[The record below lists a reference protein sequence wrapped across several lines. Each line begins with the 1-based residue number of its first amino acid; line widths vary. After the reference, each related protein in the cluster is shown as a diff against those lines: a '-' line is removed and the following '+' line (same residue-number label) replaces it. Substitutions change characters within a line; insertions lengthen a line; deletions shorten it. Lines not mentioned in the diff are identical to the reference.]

1 MALPK
6 KQLKEKLQ
14 EWGVSEENIQKAVEY
29 ILDGNS
35 SSLDALR
42 EQMDEYK
49 ARADKADELTRER
62 DKYKA
67 DYEALQKTSGD
78 AAKVQADFDAYKK
91 QIETD
96 KANAGKKALVK
107 KALEAAGANPAAI
120 DLMLGTVDL
129 SAVELD
135 GEKLKDEKAVL
146 KPIKEAHAGLF
157 GTIQKRGTDPLSPL
171 GGSGGA
177 AKTKDEIMKIK
188 DATERQRAI
197 AENIAAFGKGE

>member
-78 AAKVQADFDAYKK
+78 AAKVQAEFDAYKK
-91 QIETD
+91 QVETD

-107 KALEAAGANPAAI
+107 KALENAGANPAAI
-120 DLMLGTVDL
+120 DLLL
-129 SAVELD
+129 NAVKLD
-135 GEKLKDEKAVL
+135 DVEMDGDALKDAEAVL

-157 GTIQKRGTDPLSPL
+157 GKTEPSGTPPINPP
-171 GGSGGA
+171 GGS
-177 AKTKDEIMKIK
+177 KKDPKEMDFKEYK
-188 DATERQRAI
+188 EWRKA
-197 AENIAAFGKGE
+197 NP

>member
-14 EWGVSEENIQKAVEY
+14 EWGVSEENIQKAVDY

-67 DYEALQKTSGD
+67 DYEDLQKTSGD
-78 AAKVQADFDAYKK
+78 AAKVQAAFDAYK
-91 QIETD
+91 QQVETE
-96 KANAGKKALVK
+96 KTNAGKKALIK
-107 KALEAAGANPAAI
+107 KALEAANANPAAI

-129 SAVELD
+129 DKVELE
-135 GEKLKDEKAVL
+135 GESLKDTEAVL
-146 KPIKEAHAGLF
+146 KPIKEAHAALF
-157 GTIQKRGTDPLSPL
+157 GEIKPAGTQPLNPPA
-171 GGSGGA
+171 GDGKPA
-177 AKTKDEIMKIK
+177 AP
-188 DATERQRAI
+188 ASI
-197 AENIAAFGKGE
+197 AEALHQKYDKK

>member
-49 ARADKADELTRER
+49 SRADKADELTREL

-78 AAKVQADFDAYKK
+78 AAKVQADFDAYKQQVEAEK
-91 QIETD
+91 T
-96 KANAGKKALVK
+96 NAGKKALIK
-107 KALEAAGANPAAI
+107 KALEAANANPAAI
-120 DLMLGTVDL
+120 DLMIGTVDL
-129 SAVELD
+129 DKVELE
-135 GEKLKDEKAVL
+135 GESLKDTEAVL
-146 KPIKEAHAGLF
+146 KPIKEAHAALF
-157 GTIQKRGTDPLSPL
+157 GTVQNHGTPPLTPPSGAQKDP
-171 GGSGGA
+171 
-177 AKTKDEIMKIK
+177 KEMNF
-188 DATERQRAI
+188 TEYKEWRKA
-197 AENIAAFGKGE
+197 NP

>member
-14 EWGVSEENIQKAVEY
+14 EWGVSDENIQKAVEY

-49 ARADKADELTRER
+49 AMADKADELTRER

-67 DYEALQKTSGD
+67 DYEAIKKTSGD
-78 AAKVQADFDAYKK
+78 AAKVQADFDAYKQQVEK
-91 QIETD
+91 D
-96 KANAGKKALVK
+96 KTNAGKKALIK
-107 KALEAAGANPAAI
+107 KALEAANANPAAI

-129 SAVELD
+129 DKVELE
-135 GEKLKDEKAVL
+135 GESLKDTESVL
-146 KPIKEAHAGLF
+146 KPIKEAHAALF
-157 GTIQKRGTDPLSPL
+157 GTVQNQGTPPLTPPSGAQKDP
-171 GGSGGA
+171 
-177 AKTKDEIMKIK
+177 KEMNF
-188 DATERQRAI
+188 TEYKEWRKA
-197 AENIAAFGKGE
+197 NP

>member
-49 ARADKADELTRER
+49 AKAEKADELTRER

-78 AAKVQADFDAYKK
+78 AAKVQADFDAYK
-91 QIETD
+91 QQVETE
-96 KANAGKKALVK
+96 KTNAGKKALIK
-107 KALEAAGANPAAI
+107 KALEAANANPAAI

-129 SAVELD
+129 DKVELE
-135 GEKLKDEKAVL
+135 GESLKDTEAVL
-146 KPIKEAHAGLF
+146 KPIKEAHAALF
-157 GTIQKRGTDPLSPL
+157 GEIKPAGTPPLNPPAGGGKPAAPASLAEALHQKYD
-171 GGSGGA
+171 
-177 AKTKDEIMKIK
+177 KK
-188 DATERQRAI
+188 
-197 AENIAAFGKGE
+197 

>member
-78 AAKVQADFDAYKK
+78 AAKVQAEYDAYR
-91 QIETD
+91 QQVETD
-96 KANAGKKALVK
+96 KANAGKKALIK
-107 KALEAAGANPAAI
+107 KALEDAHANPAAI
-120 DLMLGTVDL
+120 DLMLGTVKLDE
-129 SAVELD
+129 VELD
-135 GEKLKDEKAVL
+135 GEALKDAEAVL
-146 KPIKEAHAGLF
+146 KPIREAHAGLF
-157 GTIQKRGTDPLSPL
+157 GTVKPKGTPKVDPPAGNGEPKAPATLAEALHQKYD
-171 GGSGGA
+171 
-177 AKTKDEIMKIK
+177 KK
-188 DATERQRAI
+188 
-197 AENIAAFGKGE
+197 

>member
-49 ARADKADELTRER
+49 AKAEKADELTRER

-78 AAKVQADFDAYKK
+78 AAKVQADFDAYK
-91 QIETD
+91 QQVETE
-96 KANAGKKALVK
+96 KTNAGKKALIK
-107 KALEAAGANPAAI
+107 KALEAANANPAAI

-129 SAVELD
+129 DKVELE
-135 GEKLKDEKAVL
+135 GESLKDTEAVL
-146 KPIKEAHAGLF
+146 KPIKEAHAALF
-157 GTIQKRGTDPLSPL
+157 GTVQNQGTPPLTPPSGAQKDP
-171 GGSGGA
+171 
-177 AKTKDEIMKIK
+177 KDMNFKEYKEWRK
-188 DATERQRAI
+188 A
-197 AENIAAFGKGE
+197 NP

>member
-107 KALEAAGANPAAI
+107 KALENAGANPEAI
-120 DLMLGTVDL
+120 DLLL
-129 SAVELD
+129 NAVKLDDVEMD
-135 GEKLKDEKAVL
+135 GEALKDAEAVM

-157 GTIQKRGTDPLSPL
+157 GKTEPEGTPPINPP
-171 GGSGGA
+171 GGS
-177 AKTKDEIMKIK
+177 KKDPKEMDFKEYK
-188 DATERQRAI
+188 EWRKA
-197 AENIAAFGKGE
+197 NP

>member
-14 EWGVSEENIQKAVEY
+14 EWGVSDENIQKAVEY

-49 ARADKADELTRER
+49 AMADKADELTRER

-67 DYEALQKTSGD
+67 DYEAIKKTSGD
-78 AAKVQADFDAYKK
+78 AAKVQADFDAYKQQVEK
-91 QIETD
+91 D
-96 KANAGKKALVK
+96 KTNAGKKALIK
-107 KALEAAGANPAAI
+107 KALEAANANPAAI

-129 SAVELD
+129 DKVELE
-135 GEKLKDEKAVL
+135 GENLKDTEAVL
-146 KPIKEAHAGLF
+146 KPIKEAHAALF
-157 GTIQKRGTDPLSPL
+157 GTVQNQGTPPLTPPSGAQKDP
-171 GGSGGA
+171 
-177 AKTKDEIMKIK
+177 KEMNF
-188 DATERQRAI
+188 TEYKEWRKA
-197 AENIAAFGKGE
+197 NP

>member
-14 EWGVSEENIQKAVEY
+14 EWGVSEENIHKAVEY

-78 AAKVQADFDAYKK
+78 AAKVQAEYDAYR
-91 QIETD
+91 QQVETE
-96 KANAGKKALVK
+96 KTNAGKKALIK
-107 KALEAAGANPAAI
+107 KALEAANANPAAI

-129 SAVELD
+129 DKVELD
-135 GEKLKDEKAVL
+135 GESLKDTEAVL
-146 KPIKEAHAGLF
+146 KPIKEAHAALF
-157 GTIQKRGTDPLSPL
+157 GEIKTSGTPPMNPPAGDGKP
-171 GGSGGA
+171 A
-177 AKTKDEIMKIK
+177 AP
-188 DATERQRAI
+188 ASI
-197 AENIAAFGKGE
+197 AEALHQKYDKK